1 MAILENGLLQNASG
15 TVGKI
20 VVYKKYYDKTVV
32 SKLPDMS
39 RRVLSEKQIESNER
53 MRLANIYAKQNYQ
66 TDNDKIKAR
75 VRLKVPAHKSAF
87 HALVKEHLDKY
98 RDTPLQDLEA
108 SFINTPGI

>member
-1 MAILENGLLQNASG
+1 MAILENNILHNASG
-15 TVGKI
+15 TVGKT

-32 SKLPDMS
+32 SKMPDMS
-39 RRVLSEKQIESNER
+39 KRVLSAKQIETNER

-66 TDNDKIKAR
+66 NKDDKIKAR

-98 RDTPLQDLEA
+98 KDTPLQEVEA
-108 SFINTPGI
+108 SFIKDI